1 MTTLLAADIG
11 GTKSELAILDI
22 TDQSWTPVARKRYV
36 NRHFSNLTE
45 VIASFLSEIDT
56 APVYGSI
63 GVAGI
68 VDGRKA
74 KLTNLP
80 WHVECHDL
88 EQQFGFE
95 EVVLVNDLTA
105 MCSGISLLL
114 PDDLLELQE
123 GEAATKNEVKGVIAP
138 GTGLG

>member
-1 MTTLLAADIG
+1 MATLLAADIG
-11 GTKSELAILDI
+11 GTKSELAIFDI
-22 TDQSWTPVARKRYV
+22 TDQSLTAVARKRYV
-36 NRHFSNLTE
+36 NRHFSNLTD
-45 VIASFLSEIDT
+45 VITSFLNKIDT
-56 APVYGSI
+56 APIYGSI

-74 KLTNLP
+74 QLTNLP
-80 WHVECHDL
+80 WQVECHDL

-123 GEAATKNEVKGVIAP
+123 GGGSCQK
-138 GTGLG
+138 